1 MMTLPQDAKILVALQ
16 PRTTNAGVSVT
27 NVNYISLKG
36 YHTAYLI
43 VNLTQAVGHAT
54 TVTLRRGTGVGAM
67 GSAPGGDA
75 AFANNIPIWLN
86 EDAVASDALVRQ
98 TDGTACTVTNDIKF
112 KQIVFKVDAIQLGTG
127 YDCLGFIIGD
137 SAQAT
142 NFGSAVWVLAP
153 ARYAGPTPLS
163 AMVD

>member
-1 MMTLPQDAKILVALQ
+1 MMTLPQDAKILMALQ
-16 PRTTNAGVSVT
+16 PRTTNAGVTVT

-54 TVTLRRGTGVGAM
+54 AVTLRRGTGVGAM
-67 GSAPGGDA
+67 GTLPGGDA
-75 AFANNIPIWLN
+75 AFTNSVPIWLN
-86 EDAVASDALVRQ
+86 EDCVASDALVRQ
-98 TDGTACTVTNDIKF
+98 TDATLQAVTNDVKF
-112 KQIVFKVDAIQLGTG
+112 KQIVFKVDAIKLGTG
-127 YDCLGFIIGD
+127 YDCLGFTIGD
-137 SAQAT
+137 SAQVT
-142 NFGSAVWVLAP
+142 NFGSAIWVLVP